1 MKVTIGCPK
10 GKYDANMRIR
20 CSASGTLC
28 AHQYW
33 CGCEGRCKLRQ
44 PAASECP
51 GRDAPDRGEQR

>member
-20 CSASGTLC
+20 CSASGSLC

-33 CGCEGRCKLRQ
+33 CACEGRCKLTRG
-44 PAASECP
+44 ADNCP
-51 GRDAPDRGEQR
+51 GRDQDKGGRDHG